1 MATST
6 STAAAAGHPHLSPQ
20 FCFSTGA
27 LKEFLRLSRSTDD
40 TISQSLN
47 TLSTP
52 SRTPFDPTSTL
63 STQRTPRRLPSSA
76 CTQFTQQVLF
86 PSWHARSLVL
96 EYCGRVAAADDPEDP
111 AEVVVVGER
120 VVDERLD
127 PYSGRYY
134 PRERRTE
141 VLAGVVRGE
150 WGVEEIV
157 RERSWRVVGE
167 RCEGVGEGV
176 GRGWREAFAEW
187 RAGVVRG

>member
-6 STAAAAGHPHLSPQ
+6 STAAGHPHLSPQ

-52 SRTPFDPTSTL
+52 SRTPFDSTL
-63 STQRTPRRLPSSA
+63 STRSSPRRLPA
-76 CTQFTQQVLF
+76 GTCTQFTQRVLF
-86 PSWHARSLVL
+86 PSWQARTEVL
-96 EYCGRVAAADDPEDP
+96 EYCGRVAEAEDPEDP
-111 AEVVVVGER
+111 AEVVGER

-127 PYSGRYY
+127 PYSGRYF
-134 PRERRTE
+134 PKERRTE
-141 VLAGVVRGE
+141 VLAVVVRGE

-167 RCEGVGEGV
+167 RCEGVGQRGVEG
-176 GRGWREAFAEW
+176 REWRVAFEEW
-187 RAGVVRG
+187 RAGRG

>member
-6 STAAAAGHPHLSPQ
+6 AAAGHPHLSPQ

-27 LKEFLRLSRSTDD
+27 LKEFLRLSRSVDD

-52 SRTPFDPTSTL
+52 SRTPFDPTLTARL
-63 STQRTPRRLPSSA
+63 SPHRLPASA
-76 CTQFTQQVLF
+76 CTQFTQRVLF
-86 PSWHARSLVL
+86 PSWQARTAVL
-96 EYCGRVAAADDPEDP
+96 EYCGRVAEAEDP
-111 AEVVVVGER
+111 MDPAGVAVAAAAAAER

-134 PRERRTE
+134 PKERRTE
-141 VLAGVVRGE
+141 VLAAVVRGE
-150 WGVEEIV
+150 RGVEEIV

-167 RCEGVGEGV
+167 RCEGVGQRE
-176 GRGWREAFAEW
+176 GRGWRAAFEEW
-187 RAGVVRG
+187 GAGRG